1 MEEKLLIEKASKGE
15 KESFEKIINI
25 YKNYVFAII
34 LNFIK
39 DSEEVQNISQE
50 VFLQI
55 YISLPK
61 FKEDNFK
68 AWISR
73 ITTNKAIDYL
83 RKKRARV
90 KESQIDELENIDI
103 KFLSVDRN
111 EPESLFID
119 KENREE
125 IKKKIDSL
133 PEIYRSTIIKFYLE
147 EKSYEEIA
155 LEDNVAIKT
164 VESRLYRAR
173 LILKENWRD
182 ER

>member
-50 VFLQI
+50 VFLQV

-83 RKKRARV
+83 RKKRVRV

-103 KFLSVDRN
+103 KFLLVDRN
-111 EPESLFID
+111 GPESIFID

-125 IKKKIDSL
+125 IKKKIDAL
-133 PEIYRSTIIKFYLE
+133 PEIYRATIIKFYLE